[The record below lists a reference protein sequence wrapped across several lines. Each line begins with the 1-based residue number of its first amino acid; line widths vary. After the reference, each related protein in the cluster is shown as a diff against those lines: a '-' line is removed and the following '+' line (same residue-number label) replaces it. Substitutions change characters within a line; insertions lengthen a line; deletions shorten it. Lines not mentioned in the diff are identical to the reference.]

1 MGKALRLLIV
11 EDVEDHALL
20 IVRELQKGGFDT
32 EFERVDTLQELRSA
46 FDDRSWDAV
55 ISDFNLPGFDGLEVL
70 RVMHEK
76 GLDLP
81 FLLVSGAIGEEKA
94 AEVMKA
100 GAHDYIRKGNYARL
114 APVIERELR
123 EAAVRHERR
132 MTAAELTRHREHLEE
147 LVQERTEEL
156 TRANQALQAEI
167 AERGRAEEALRQSQ
181 RKLSMIFNNVP
192 SLIAI
197 TTMEGKLLD
206 INETA
211 LQLLGYEREEVLG
224 RSTVDVASWGDR
236 SQWGAIL
243 QALEERRPVRNHE
256 IAFKGKGG
264 ESHIGLLSAES
275 MEFENECFVLL
286 TARDITERKLAEEAL
301 RISEEQLRFA
311 TLAADLGDWHYDL
324 LDNHLIWSD
333 RCKALFGYPPE
344 FPINYDSFLNAI
356 HEEDRERVDAAV
368 QKALRERSEYAVEM
382 RVVLPDGKIRWV
394 MSKGHG
400 FYDAQ
405 EKPVRMHGIA
415 FDITERKRA
424 EEEIARLNRDLAA
437 RVSEL
442 EERNQDLE
450 AFNRMVSHDLRQP
463 LNTMGLAA
471 QNLQFFCSED
481 LDEGCK
487 KSIQAARDA
496 VQRMNT
502 LVETLLKF
510 ASSTHGELF
519 RETVD
524 LAGIGRNIV
533 SDVRLTEPERRVTF
547 VCEEVLLANGDRNL
561 LRTVLEN
568 LLGNAW
574 KYTGNREEAIIE
586 LGCLVK
592 EGCRT
597 YFVRD
602 NGKGFNM
609 ADAEDLFVPF
619 KRLPESEQFK
629 GSGIGLATAERII
642 RRHGGRIWAEGE
654 PGRGATFYFTLGEPP
669 Q

>member
-1 MGKALRLLIV
+1 MGKALRLLII

-20 IVRELQKGGFDT
+20 IVRELQKGGFDPD
-32 EFERVDTLQELRSA
+32 FERVDTLQEVQSA
-46 FDDRSWDAV
+46 FENRSWDAV
-55 ISDFNLPGFDGLEVL
+55 ISDFNLPGFDGLDVL

-76 GLDLP
+76 GVDLP

-114 APVIERELR
+114 AAVMERELR
-123 EAAVRHERR
+123 EAAVRQERR

-156 TRANQALQAEI
+156 TRANQALQAEV
-167 AERGRAEEALRQSQ
+167 AERSRAEEALRQSQ
-181 RKLSMIFNNVP
+181 TKLSMIFNNVP

-224 RSTVDVASWGDR
+224 HFTVEVASWGDP

-243 QALEERRPVRNHE
+243 KSLEEHRPVRNHE
-256 IAFKGKGG
+256 ISFRGKRG
-264 ESHIGLLSAES
+264 ESFIGLLSAET

-286 TARDITERKLAEEAL
+286 TARDITERKAAEEAL

-311 TLAADLGDWHYDL
+311 TLAADLGVWHYDL
-324 LDNHLIWSD
+324 LHNQLLWSD

-344 FPINYDSFLNAI
+344 SPIDYDSFLKAV
-356 HEEDRERVDAAV
+356 HEEDRGMVDEAV
-368 QKALRERSEYAVEM
+368 QKSLRERSEYVVEM
-382 RVVLPDGKIRWV
+382 RVVLPDGRVRWV

-405 EKPVRMHGIA
+405 ESPVRMHGIA

-463 LNTMGLAA
+463 LNTIGLAA
-471 QNLQFFCSED
+471 QNLQFFCSEE
-481 LDEGCK
+481 LNEGCRNT
-487 KSIQAARDA
+487 IQTARDA
-496 VQRMNT
+496 VLRMNT

-510 ASSTHGELF
+510 ASSTHGELL
-519 RETVD
+519 RENVD
-524 LAGIGRNIV
+524 LAEIARNII
-533 SDVRLTEPERRVTF
+533 SDVRSTEPGRQVTF
-547 VCEEVLLANGDRNL
+547 SCPDALPANGDRHL

-574 KYTGNREEAIIE
+574 KYTGNKEEAVIE
-586 LGCLVK
+586 LGCLEK

-597 YFVRD
+597 YFIRD
-602 NGKGFNM
+602 NGKGFDM

-642 RRHGGRIWAEGE
+642 RRHGGGIWADSE
-654 PGRGATFYFTLGEPP
+654 PGRGATFYFTLGAPP
-669 Q
+669 